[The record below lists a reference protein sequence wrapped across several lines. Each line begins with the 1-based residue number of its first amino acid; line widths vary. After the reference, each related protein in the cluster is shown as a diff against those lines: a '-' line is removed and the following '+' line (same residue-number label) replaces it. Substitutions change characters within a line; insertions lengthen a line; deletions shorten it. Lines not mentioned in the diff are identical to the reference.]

1 MNAILTEALI
11 CALLVASAAVLVVT
25 PVWFSLRGLD

>member
-11 CALLVASAAVLVVT
+11 CALLLASAAVLVVA
-25 PVWFSLRGLD
+25 PVWFSFREME